1 MQIFLSNKL
10 QNISYLAKMSQKF
23 GTGTLFVYKLDIK
36 TILEFEQWCWTPVW
50 SHTQMWPIFSS

>member
-50 SHTQMWPIFSS
+50 SHTQM